1 MIASPRRRMDLGTIQ
16 RIGGVLEICSNAPE
30 GNGENDYYRVTL
42 MKALVKAGADG
53 TAKSASGATPV
64 QVVSRRL
71 AEADQPFYRACF
83 QAKLDYLTTLSPH
96 PATIADQPRWPW
108 ARSGTAFS

>member
-1 MIASPRRRMDLGTIQ
+1 MVKALLAAGARVNDRHGAGWQPPIL
-16 RIGGVLEICSNAPE
+16 GVLEICGNAPE

-42 MKALVKAGADG
+42 MKTLVQAGADG
-53 TAKSASGATPV
+53 KATNAAGETPV

-83 QAKLDYLTTLSPH
+83 QAKLDYLKTL
-96 PATIADQPRWPW
+96 
-108 ARSGTAFS
+108 